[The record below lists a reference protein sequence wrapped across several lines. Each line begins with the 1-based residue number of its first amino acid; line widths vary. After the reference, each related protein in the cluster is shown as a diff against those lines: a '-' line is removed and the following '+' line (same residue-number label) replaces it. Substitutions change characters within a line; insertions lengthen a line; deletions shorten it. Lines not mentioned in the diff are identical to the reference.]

1 MMSKTRVIVVMAL
14 TIGLMGGCS
23 TGSVTKEEGDTLF
36 KSAQASRL
44 GRNGIRW
51 THS

>member
-23 TGSVTKEEGDTLF
+23 TGSVTKEEGDTHTLQERPGF
-36 KSAQASRL
+36 
-44 GRNGIRW
+44 
-51 THS
+51 